1 MRNNAGGSTGLQI
14 FNAGA
19 GSMYLSESFRIWR
32 KRRYLTT
39 ALLAAALAGSG
50 VALTT
55 LPRTYQANSSVILLA
70 SRTAASP
77 YGGNP
82 YLSFSP
88 SLTLAADAVSREL
101 MGPGVIQSLAA
112 RGFSASYTVALAP
125 YTTTT
130 TGSVLLVTVSG
141 HDKTTVE
148 RTLSTVTRD
157 ISVKLAQLQGRVTKY
172 NRIGAATLSFAPKA
186 TLSVSQTG
194 RSLVPVIALG
204 LLLALGIPII
214 VDGQITR
221 RRLRQAAKPR
231 NAVTPKRAPGPAG
244 QLLGGRRA
252 SARRRRTQDL
262 SPAHGQ
268 SGRTPQQT
276 GNLPSGRGPAADR

>member
-1 MRNNAGGSTGLQI
+1 
-14 FNAGA
+14 
-19 GSMYLSESFRIWR
+19 MYLSESFRIWR
-32 KRRYLTT
+32 KRRYLTA
-39 ALLAAALAGSG
+39 ALLVLALAGSG
-50 VALTT
+50 AALST

-101 MGPGVIQSLAA
+101 MGPGTVLSLAA

-141 HDKTTVE
+141 SDKTNVE
-148 RTLSTVTRD
+148 RTLSAVTRG
-157 ISVKLAQLQGRVTKY
+157 ISVKLAQLQGKV
-172 NRIGAATLSFAPKA
+172 
-186 TLSVSQTG
+186 
-194 RSLVPVIALG
+194 
-204 LLLALGIPII
+204 
-214 VDGQITR
+214 TR
-221 RRLRQAAKPR
+221 RRLRQAAKPQE
-231 NAVTPKRAPGPAG
+231 AVTPERAPDPVGH
-244 QLLGGRRA
+244 LLDSRRGRA
-252 SARRRRTQDL
+252 ERRRTPDL

-268 SGRTPQQT
+268 SGR
-276 GNLPSGRGPAADR
+276 GPTADG

>member
-1 MRNNAGGSTGLQI
+1 
-14 FNAGA
+14 
-19 GSMYLSESFRIWR
+19 MYLSESFRIWR
-32 KRRYLTT
+32 KRRYLTA
-39 ALLAAALAGSG
+39 ALLVLALAGSAA
-50 VALTT
+50 ALST

-101 MGPGVIQSLAA
+101 MGPGAVLSLAA

-141 HDKTTVE
+141 RDKTNVE
-148 RTLSTVTRD
+148 RTLSAVTRG
-157 ISVKLAQLQGRVTKY
+157 ISVKLAQLQGKVTRY
-172 NRIGAATLSFAPKA
+172 NRIRAATLSFAPKA
-186 TLSVSQTG
+186 TLSVSQTA

-221 RRLRQAAKPR
+221 RRLRQAAKPQE
-231 NAVTPKRAPGPAG
+231 AVTPERAPDPVGH
-244 QLLGGRRA
+244 LLDSRRGRA
-252 SARRRRTQDL
+252 ERRRTPDL

-268 SGRTPQQT
+268 SGR
-276 GNLPSGRGPAADR
+276 GPTADG

>member
-1 MRNNAGGSTGLQI
+1 
-14 FNAGA
+14 
-19 GSMYLSESFRIWR
+19 MYLSESFRIWR
-32 KRRYLTT
+32 KRRYLTA

-50 VALTT
+50 AAVTT

-101 MGPGVIQSLAA
+101 MGPGIVLSLAA

-141 HDKTTVE
+141 SDKITVE
-148 RTLSTVTRD
+148 RTLSAVTRD
-157 ISVKLAQLQGRVTKY
+157 IGVKLAQLQGKVIPSS
-172 NRIGAATLSFAPKA
+172 RIRAATLSFAPKA

-194 RSLVPVIALG
+194 RSLVPVVALG

-214 VDGQITR
+214 VDAQITR
-221 RRLRQAAKPR
+221 RRLRRAAKPQQ
-231 NAVTPKRAPGPAG
+231 AATPERAAEPAAQLLDGRRGRAERRRAP
-244 QLLGGRRA
+244 
-252 SARRRRTQDL
+252 DL

-268 SGRTPQQT
+268 SGRSPAA
-276 GNLPSGRGPAADR
+276 SGRSPTASGRSPTADG